1 MSLAD
6 LQLSHCRSCN
16 AQIYWLKNDTTG
28 KPAPIDTKPDQ
39 AGSVIVTVD
48 GGALRYHVLTKAEL
62 TTGVDTDRYT
72 NHFQTCPNAAR
83 HHKTA

>member
-16 AQIYWLKNDTTG
+16 AQIYWLKNDTTD
-28 KPAPIDTKPDQ
+28 KPAPIDARPDQ
-39 AGSVIVTVD
+39 TGPVIVTVE

-62 TTGVDTDRYT
+62 GAGVDAERHT
-72 NHFQTCPNAAR
+72 NYFQTCPNATT
-83 HHKTA
+83 HKRAG